1 MLRRVIY
8 LDGREEFI
16 RVLYDLESVLIGL
29 SSTFR
34 VVMISKM
41 VIRDV
46 VPLVKEKR
54 VSGHR

>member
-8 LDGREEFI
+8 LDGREEFL
-16 RVLYDLESVLIGL
+16 RVLFDLESVLIGL

-54 VSGHR
+54 VSSHR